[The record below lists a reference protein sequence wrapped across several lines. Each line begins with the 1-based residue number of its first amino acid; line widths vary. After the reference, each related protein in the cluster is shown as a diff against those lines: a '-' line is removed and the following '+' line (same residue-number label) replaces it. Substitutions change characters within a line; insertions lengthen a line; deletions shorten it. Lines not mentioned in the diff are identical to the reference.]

1 MIFLHEI
8 THILVFSQSLFRH
21 YQYSGNVTKTKTI
34 NGIDRTFIV
43 TPTVRKV
50 AAQHFGCP
58 SIIE

>member
-21 YQYSGNVTKTKTI
+21 YQYSGNVTTTKTI